1 MQQSTLT
8 PRSQLLTYLKDHRIW
23 QADAILWQWLVAHPM
38 RNSDPIAIINQLKTW
53 LDAFRPLPADVVAEL
68 RERYL
73 VRFTYHSN
81 ALEGNTLTQSE
92 TELVLTTG
100 ITIGGKTLR
109 EHLEV
114 IGHQDAIAYIETLAQ
129 QTTPISDWELRQIHR
144 LILLKISPEEAGTY
158 RTLDVQAA
166 GTGYVYPPHYLLN
179 DLVADFIQ
187 WLNSE
192 AQSLHP
198 VLYAAEAHARFVLI
212 HPFRDGNGRTGRLLM
227 NLLLLRAGYPIVIIT
242 NENRQRYIE
251 NLVLGQQSQNWQPFY
266 ELVTAATE
274 TSLIEVLGVL
284 TTATSGKDRGAQFYE
299 DILDFLTHKTS
310 PSN

>member
-1 MQQSTLT
+1 MS
-8 PRSQLLTYLKDHRIW
+8 
-23 QADAILWQWLVAHPM
+23 
-38 RNSDPIAIINQLKTW
+38 
-53 LDAFRPLPADVVAEL
+53 
-68 RERYL
+68 
-73 VRFTYHSN
+73 
-81 ALEGNTLTQSE
+81 
-92 TELVLTTG
+92 
-100 ITIGGKTLR
+100 
-109 EHLEV
+109 
-114 IGHQDAIAYIETLAQ
+114 Q

-144 LILLKISPEEAGTY
+144 LILLKISPEEAGAY

-192 AQSLHP
+192 TAQSLNP
-198 VLYAAEAHARFVLI
+198 VLFAAEAHARFVSI
-212 HPFRDGNGRTGRLLM
+212 HPFRDGNGRIGRLLM

-274 TSLIEVLGVL
+274 TSLIEMLGVL
-284 TTATSGKDRGAQFYE
+284 TTATSGKDRGEQFYK
-299 DILDFLTHKTS
+299 DILDFLTHKIS